1 MYLPNV
7 VCTNRKL
14 RLCKYYNFSINN
26 PYPFA
31 NKRHKVCKL
40 FHFWPSK
47 QQFKALKEKK
57 LEHKTLSTQSTFM
70 VEIEGKLVC
79 M

>member
-7 VCTNRKL
+7 VCANRKL
-14 RLCKYYNFSINN
+14 RQNKYDNFSINN

-31 NKRHKVCKL
+31 NKGHNVCKL

-47 QQFKALKEKK
+47 QQLKALKEKK
-57 LEHKTLSTQSTFM
+57 LEHKTLST
-70 VEIEGKLVC
+70 
-79 M
+79 